1 MCYIINRRKGD
12 LMIIRSVDFKGSHTE
27 LDKCPIGNLPEIV
40 IAGRSNVGKSS
51 FINSFLNRKNIAH
64 TSGRPGKTQT
74 LNFYLVNELF
84 HFVDVPGYGYARVS
98 KTERE
103 KFGMMIED
111 YLLHREN
118 LRLVIL
124 LVDFRHIPSEDDYL
138 MYNFLKSYDIPCL
151 VVGTKQDK
159 ISKNQR
165 IKHEKIIQNEL
176 KLHADDYFI
185 AYSATLKTNREKIAK
200 IIESYI
206 E

>member
-1 MCYIINRRKGD
+1 
-12 LMIIRSVDFKGSHTE
+12 MIIHSVEFKGSHTD
-27 LDKCPIGNLPEIV
+27 LDKCPTGNLPEIV

-98 KTERE
+98 KTARE
-103 KFGMMIED
+103 KFGVMIED
-111 YLLHREN
+111 YLLNREN

-124 LVDFRHIPSEDDYL
+124 LVDFRHKPSEDDYL
-138 MYNFLKSYDIPCL
+138 MYNFLKSYNIPCL

-159 ISKNQR
+159 ISKNQQN
-165 IKHEKIIQNEL
+165 KHEKIIKDEL
-176 KLHADDYFI
+176 KLDANDYFV
-185 AYSATLKTNREKIAK
+185 AYSSVLKTNIDKISN

-206 E
+206 EVG

>member
-1 MCYIINRRKGD
+1 
-12 LMIIRSVDFKGSHTE
+12 MIIHSVDFKGSHTE
-27 LDKCPIGNLPEIV
+27 LDKCPLGNLPEIV

-84 HFVDVPGYGYARVS
+84 HFVDVPGYGYAKVS
-98 KTERE
+98 KTDRE
-103 KFGMMIED
+103 KFGLMIED
-111 YLLHREN
+111 YLLNRDN

-124 LVDFRHIPSEDDYL
+124 LVDFRHKPSEDDYL

-165 IKHEKIIQNEL
+165 QKHEKVIRSEL
-176 KLHADDYFI
+176 KLHSEDYFI
-185 AYSATLKTNREKIAK
+185 PYSAVLKTNREAIAK
-200 IIESYI
+200 IIENFI

>member
-1 MCYIINRRKGD
+1 
-12 LMIIRSVDFKGSHTE
+12 MIIHNVEFKGSHTE
-27 LDKCPIGNLPEIV
+27 LDKCPLGNLPEIV

-98 KTERE
+98 KTDRE
-103 KFGMMIED
+103 KFGLMIED
-111 YLLHREN
+111 YLLNRVN

-124 LVDFRHIPSEDDYL
+124 LVDFRHKPSEDDYL

-151 VVGTKQDK
+151 IVGTKQDK
-159 ISKNQR
+159 ISKNLHR
-165 IKHEKIIQNEL
+165 KHERIIKNEL
-176 KLHADDYFI
+176 KMHPEDYFI
-185 AYSATLKTNREKIAK
+185 AYSSVLKTNIDQISEV
-200 IIESYI
+200 IENYI
-206 E
+206 K

>member
-1 MCYIINRRKGD
+1 
-12 LMIIRSVDFKGSHTE
+12 MIIHSVDFKGSHTE
-27 LDKCPIGNLPEIV
+27 LDKCPLGDLPEIV

-64 TSGRPGKTQT
+64 TSGKPGKTQT

-84 HFVDVPGYGYARVS
+84 HFVDVPGYGYAKVS
-98 KTERE
+98 KTARE
-103 KFGMMIED
+103 KFGLMIED
-111 YLLHREN
+111 YLLNRGN

-124 LVDFRHIPSEDDYL
+124 LVDFRHKPSEDDYI
-138 MYNFLKSYDIPCL
+138 MYNFLKSYNIPCL

-159 ISKNQR
+159 ISKNQQA
-165 IKHEKIIQNEL
+165 KHESIIKGEL
-176 KLHADDYFI
+176 KLASNDYFI
-185 AYSATLKTNREKIAK
+185 PYSSVLKTNREKIAD

>member
-1 MCYIINRRKGD
+1 
-12 LMIIRSVDFKGSHTE
+12 MIIHSVEFKGSHTE
-27 LDKCPIGNLPEIV
+27 LDKCPLGNLPEIV

-74 LNFYLVNELF
+74 LNFYLVNEVF
-84 HFVDVPGYGYARVS
+84 HFVDVPGYGYAKVS

-103 KFGMMIED
+103 KFGIMIED
-111 YLLHREN
+111 YLLNREN

-124 LVDFRHIPSEDDYL
+124 LVDFRHKPSEDDYL

-159 ISKNQR
+159 ISKNHQA
-165 IKHEKIIQNEL
+165 KHEKIIKGEL
-176 KLHADDYFI
+176 KLSSTDYFI
-185 AYSATLKTNREKIAK
+185 AYSSILKTNREKIAD
-200 IIESYI
+200 IIKSYI
-206 E
+206 ELK

>member
-1 MCYIINRRKGD
+1 
-12 LMIIRSVDFKGSHTE
+12 MIIHSVDFKGSHTE
-27 LDKCPIGNLPEIV
+27 LDKCPLGDLPEIV

-64 TSGRPGKTQT
+64 ISGRPGKTQT

-98 KTERE
+98 KTDRE
-103 KFGMMIED
+103 KFGLMIED
-111 YLLHREN
+111 YLLNREN

-124 LVDFRHIPSEDDYL
+124 LVDFRHKPSEDDYL

-159 ISKNQR
+159 ISKNQQP
-165 IKHEKIIQNEL
+165 KQEKIIKTEL
-176 KLHADDYFI
+176 KLATNDYFVG
-185 AYSATLKTNREKIAK
+185 YSSVLKTNRDKIAN
-200 IIESYI
+200 IIESYV